1 LIGEGEFALVKQ
13 HLDQAIHAS
22 ASWVSDH
29 DVLAMLTDVAVLE
42 LDQAAIRQYAPQAE
56 ELALRYDHKL
66 YQAITHRAWG
76 VAHRLAGE
84 YPQAE
89 SRLSTALAIFRRL
102 NTRWQIGRTLFE
114 QGELAR
120 SKNEI
125 SAAHQ
130 AFSLALS
137 AFEEMKAAPDIT
149 RTRAAL
155 DALKTGE

>member
-1 LIGEGEFALVKQ
+1 
-13 HLDQAIHAS
+13 
-22 ASWVSDH
+22 
-29 DVLAMLTDVAVLE
+29 MLTDVAALE
-42 LDQAAIRQYAPQAE
+42 LDEAAIRQYAPQAE
-56 ELALRYDHKL
+56 ELAIRYDHML
-66 YQAITHRAWG
+66 YQAIVHRAWG
-76 VAHRLAGE
+76 VAHRMAGE

-89 SRLSTALAIFRRL
+89 ARLNTALTMFRHM

-125 SAAHQ
+125 SEAHQ

-149 RTRAAL
+149 RTLAAL
-155 DALKTGE
+155 DVLRIDL